1 MHFFSPGPESAV
13 PTTICCI
20 SPNWQTNQKKNWYC
34 PIQQLGRSG
43 HGGHW
48 AILIFSCHVITV
60 NLYCFFLFK
69 REVPDTIPLLKTQL
83 QPVYDESVA
92 LGKQDRESRRMKEA
106 TARLLLFRVLLV
118 TSVN

>member
-1 MHFFSPGPESAV
+1 VQCRPPFAALAQTGR
-13 PTTICCI
+13 PTK
-20 SPNWQTNQKKNWYC
+20 KKNWYC